1 MSILTHIIF
10 IGTLMIFSVEYLTS
24 FEDESD
30 VHVLLQDF
38 EQYNYWYLGQIQ
50 KCYKFKMK

>member
-1 MSILTHIIF
+1 MSILTYIIF
-10 IGTLMIFSVEYLTS
+10 KGTLMIFSVEYLTS

-38 EQYNYWYLGQIQ
+38 EQYNYLGQRQ